1 MIESKSG
8 NQSENTQLEKANEI
22 EWDLRAEYF
31 DDRKYSILRFFQKRL
46 IKKLDLK
53 EGQNVLDIGCGTGW
67 AVLHIADI
75 IKEDGKAYGIDLS
88 SKMIEIAKMKSFNYK
103 NVYFYKTPARS
114 LPFENNYFDLI
125 ISTNAFHHFS
135 EPVGVLEEVFRVL
148 VPHGKIYILDLTADS
163 FIMKKIEKRVKK
175 MDPGHVKFY
184 STKEFQG
191 LFEQSNLKHEK
202 SQRFM
207 WPMKIHIAEK

>member
-1 MIESKSG
+1 MIESRS
-8 NQSENTQLEKANEI
+8 NTQSEETEFEKVNEA
-22 EWDLRAEYF
+22 EWDLRAGNF
-31 DDRKYSILRFFQKRL
+31 DDKKYGILRFFQKHI

-53 EGQNVLDIGCGTGW
+53 EGQKFLDIGCGTGW
-67 AVLHIADI
+67 AVLHVADI

-88 SKMIEIAKMKSFNYK
+88 SKMIEIAKMKTSNYK
-103 NVYFYKTPARS
+103 NVYFFKSSARN
-114 LPFENNYFDLI
+114 LPFEDNYFDLI

-135 EPVGVLEEVFRVL
+135 EPIGVLEEVFRVL